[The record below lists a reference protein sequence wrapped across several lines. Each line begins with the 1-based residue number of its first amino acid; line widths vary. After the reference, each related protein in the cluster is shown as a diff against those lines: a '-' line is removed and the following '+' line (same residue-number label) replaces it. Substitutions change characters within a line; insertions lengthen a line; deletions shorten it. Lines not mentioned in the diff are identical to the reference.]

1 MSEGQKK
8 ITRWLLWGG
17 YAIFLGVS
25 IPHIAWVFRQ
35 YTPTSADWVENGL
48 YWLLATGYAIAID
61 GVMAWLS
68 HTQSQRKQAWS
79 MDNFV
84 TWGFIGALV
93 GMSWYLNWVYDLAH
107 DPSQTLND
115 AGINMGVW
123 NHLLIWGKL
132 DGFTVGAF
140 TPTLLGALPVFT
152 IAYVSVLNKVH
163 AMEEQDAKS
172 LTELEKDADEIE
184 RRKAAMERIKNA
196 GKKQVNEEEV
206 TGLERFT
213 KRAIRSG
220 KSVVGELVKVEDKP
234 DPRLQKIVAFFVDTP
249 ELLNENNKPKALAI
263 MKKELRLKDPNLLDA
278 WYLRVQKIVLKKEGS
293 LENEETLTVPLST
306 PTTTTLNTSA
316 NDPANLHEDG
326 KNLAQNDHLTDS
338 LIDVGNGK
346 TLETEVQSE
355 EEKLWKTGERIT
367 GKLEGQ
373 SEGAS
378 LENEEA
384 SNLHEDGKM
393 TDPNLESSNVLQFPS
408 EGKTLEN
415 PAAQLDLAGRR
426 RPLSYSEAAK
436 ALNISERTVKNWK
449 DNGLLASPKDDEK
462 LITVASVKTVLQS
475 RVSKKVAAK

>member
-1 MSEGQKK
+1 MKVGSAMSEGQKK

-35 YTPTSADWVENGL
+35 YTPTSSDWVENGL

-68 HTQSQRKQAWS
+68 HTQSQRKQALS
-79 MDNFV
+79 ADNFI

-107 DPSQTLND
+107 DPSQPLNSS
-115 AGINMGVW
+115 GVNMGVW

-206 TGLERFT
+206 TDLTRRAM
-213 KRAIRSG
+213 RAIRTG
-220 KSVVGELVKVEDKP
+220 KAVANELANREAKP
-234 DPRLQKIVAFFVDTP
+234 DPRLQKIVAFFADTP
-249 ELLNENNKPKALAI
+249 ELLSEINKPKALAI

-278 WYLRVQKIVLKKEGS
+278 WYIKVQKTVLKKEGS
-293 LENEETLTVPLST
+293 LENEETVTVALRGIVT
-306 PTTTTLNTSA
+306 APTT
-316 NDPANLHEDG
+316 DPLVLQDFG
-326 KNLAQNDHLTDS
+326 KNSAQNGTLTDP
-338 LIDVGNGK
+338 LIDVENGK
-346 TLETEVQSE
+346 SLEAE
-355 EEKLWKTGERIT
+355 EEKVWKNGERIT

-373 SEGAS
+373 SEGDN
-378 LENEEA
+378 LENEEG
-384 SNLHEDGKM
+384 SNLQEDGKI
-393 TDPNLESSNVLQFPS
+393 TNPNLETTNVLQFPS
-408 EGKTLEN
+408 EGKTSEN

-426 RPLSYSEAAK
+426 KPLSFLEAAK

-449 DNGLLASPKDDEK
+449 DNGLLTSPKDDDK

-475 RVSKKVAAK
+475 RVSKKVSVK

>member
-35 YTPTSADWVENGL
+35 YTPASNDNLLVNIL
-48 YWLLATGYAIAID
+48 YWFLADGYAIAID

-68 HTQSQRKQAWS
+68 HTQSQRKQEWS
-79 MDNFV
+79 WDNGT
-84 TWGFIGALV
+84 TWLFIAALV

-107 DPSQTLND
+107 DPSGSG
-115 AGINMGVW
+115 AGVW
-123 NHLLIWGKL
+123 NHQLAWGWMP
-132 DGFTVGAF
+132 GFTIGGF

-163 AMEEQDAKS
+163 AMEAQEAKS

-196 GKKQVNEEEV
+196 GKKQVKEEEV
-206 TGLERFT
+206 TELTRRAM
-213 KRAIRSG
+213 RAIRTG
-220 KSVVGELVKVEDKP
+220 KAVANELAKTEAKP
-234 DPRLQKIVAFFVDTP
+234 DPRLQKILAFFADTP
-249 ELLNENNKPKALAI
+249 ELLNEDNKPKALAI

-278 WYLRVQKIVLKKEGS
+278 WYIRVQKIVLKKEGS
-293 LENEETLTVPLST
+293 LENEEVVTT
-306 PTTTTLNTSA
+306 PTNTTVNTSTT
-316 NDPANLHEDG
+316 DPLILQDFG
-326 KNLAQNDHLTDS
+326 KNSAQNEPLTEA
-338 LIDVGNGK
+338 LNGKENGK
-346 TLETEVQSE
+346 TLEAE
-355 EEKLWKTGERIT
+355 EEKVWKNEERIT

-373 SEGAS
+373 LEGGNM
-378 LENEEA
+378 ENEEQA
-384 SNLHEDGKM
+384 NLQEDGKT
-393 TDPNLESSNVLQFPS
+393 TDPNLENTNVLQFPS
-408 EGKTLEN
+408 DGKTLEN

-426 RPLSYSEAAK
+426 RPLSFLEAAK

-449 DNGLLASPKDDEK
+449 DNGLLTSPKDDDK
-462 LITVASVKTVLQS
+462 MITVASVKTVLQS